1 MITQSDCLR
10 APLALLR
17 ALGSKEYIMLACNKC
32 QNKLTEQ
39 KSCVFCDDFKTKYL
53 SVVSEAPTVSAKT
66 VLLKALNAIATD
78 MGKLEE
84 QLNYSEAYDPALSSE
99 LQKTA
104 KSMTMI
110 SDSIRKL
117 EDSGEEE
124 RDLTFSENLMVFEEY
139 LGEQPVM
146 LQKQAM
152 AKLTSRFG
160 NGSALKAS

>member
-1 MITQSDCLR
+1 MSI
-10 APLALLR
+10 
-17 ALGSKEYIMLACNKC
+17 LACSKC

-53 SVVSEAPTVSAKT
+53 SVVSEAPSVSAKV

-84 QLNYSEAYDPALSSE
+84 QLNYSEIYDPALSSE

-117 EDSGEEE
+117 DDAGEEE
-124 RDLTFSENLMVFEEY
+124 RELTFSENLMVFTEY
-139 LGEQPVM
+139 LGEQPPM

-152 AKLTSRFG
+152 GKLVERFG
-160 NGSALKAS
+160 NGVNLKAS

>member
-1 MITQSDCLR
+1 
-10 APLALLR
+10 
-17 ALGSKEYIMLACNKC
+17 MLACSKC

-53 SVVSEAPTVSAKT
+53 SVVSEAPSVSAKV
-66 VLLKALNAIATD
+66 VLLKALNAIASD
-78 MGKLEE
+78 MAKLEFE
-84 QLNYSEAYDPALSSE
+84 LHQEKRYDPALSSE

-124 RDLTFSENLMVFEEY
+124 RDLTFSENLMVFTEY
-139 LGEQPVM
+139 LGEQPPM

-152 AKLTSRFG
+152 GKLVERFG